1 MSYRD
6 SEKTREGQVGR
17 NFSPQDS
24 DDEKRIEVDVI
35 IPVHNAGKTICE
47 AVESALSQEIPENL
61 REVLSRYRIDL
72 AVCCY
77 DDGSTDE
84 SWSLLHDLQEKDKKK
99 DKGNPAISS
108 VLLIKASDDGVARG
122 AGYARNRAVNIR
134 DEKRFSSST
143 RADHKFLCLL
153 DSDDT
158 MHPARVAEQLHCML
172 ALQRDERERMLIGC
186 QFDRDPPDSTWHY
199 ARWANGLTDERLMLE
214 RFREITV
221 LQPTWMLCRSRWSSL
236 GGEIEAPHPD
246 GKESTADVISKD
258 KTSSLCL
265 IHPDYDTQ
273 QTLRLAEDL
282 RFFHAHLASNGMLR
296 LHRTKTPLVTYRH
309 SGTSQS
315 FQTSRKLLLHLRV
328 LALETNILRSDPL
341 WQHHD
346 GRFVV
351 WGAGRDGKDFVKAL
365 SQDMRRRVY
374 CFVDVDE
381 KKIDHGYYV
390 NREIDVRIPIVH
402 FSMLASDPGT
412 RRQLKQNWEE
422 GLENNEIEGRI
433 DKGKGPSADDAV
445 ATEATKTTP
454 VPRRKK
460 RKTHALNLSDLDTSM
475 LSTLPVVVCVAMYR
489 TNGAL
494 EKNVMSIG
502 RTEGVDLWH
511 FS

>member
-1 MSYRD
+1 MSDRD
-6 SEKTREGQVGR
+6 SETNREGR
-17 NFSPQDS
+17 NISPQDT
-24 DDEKRIEVDVI
+24 DYEKRIEVDVI
-35 IPVHNAGKTICE
+35 IPVHNAVKTICE
-47 AVESALSQEIPENL
+47 AVESAMTQEIPENL
-61 REVLSRYRIDL
+61 REELSRYCIDL

-84 SWSLLHDLQEKDKKK
+84 SWSLLHDLQKKEKKK
-99 DKGNPAISS
+99 EKGKSAISISS
-108 VLLIKASDDGVARG
+108 VLLIKASTDGVARG
-122 AGYARNRAVNIR
+122 AGYARNRAVDIR
-134 DEKRFSSST
+134 HEKRFSSST
-143 RADHKFLCLL
+143 RVDHKFLCLL

-158 MHPARVAEQLHCML
+158 MHPTRVAEQLHCML
-172 ALQRDERERMLIGC
+172 SLKREERERILMGC

-199 ARWANGLTDERLMLE
+199 ARWANELTDERLMLE

-221 LQPTWMLCRSRWSSL
+221 IQPTWMLCRSRWSSL
-236 GGEIEAPHPD
+236 DGEIEAPYPES
-246 GKESTADVISKD
+246 KESIVDIISKH
-258 KTSSLCL
+258 KISSLCL

-282 RFFHAHLASNGMLR
+282 RFFHAHLASNGILR

-328 LALETNILRSDPL
+328 LALETSILRSDPL

-381 KKIDHGYYV
+381 KKIDGGFYA
-390 NREIDVRIPIVH
+390 NRQIDIRIPIVH
-402 FSMLASDPGT
+402 FSMLAADPDT
-412 RRQLKQNWEE
+412 QRQLKQNWEE

-433 DKGKGPSADDAV
+433 DKGKGISADGAV
-445 ATEATKTTP
+445 ATEATNSTS
-454 VPRRKK
+454 VLRQKK
-460 RKTHALNLSDLDTSM
+460 RRKTHALNISDLDPSM
-475 LSTLPVVVCVAMYR
+475 LPKLPVVVCVAMYR
-489 TNGAL
+489 TNGVL
-494 EKNVMSIG
+494 EKNVKSIG